1 MTTRITSTSNPVRIP
16 APPASAGLTG
26 SDSAPLSKTIAH
38 LLDTFIKIPGT
49 NLRIGLDP
57 IIGLIPG
64 AGDAIANLMGSII
77 LAEALQRGLPAP
89 LVLRMGGNMLIN
101 AAVGAIPVVGDLFS
115 AWFHSNSKNHA
126 LLTAFLAGNPN
137 PPAHPQSKWVLLG
150 FIAFTAVLLGFT
162 FLAFYLLA
170 RLWKYW
176 TAG

>member
-1 MTTRITSTSNPVRIP
+1 MTSQPNPRRIP
-16 APPASAGLTG
+16 PPGQGGET
-26 SDSAPLSKTIAH
+26 APLSRQIAH

-64 AGDAIANLMGSII
+64 VGDAIATFMGSVI
-77 LAEALQRGLPAP
+77 LAEALQRGLPGP

-126 LLTAFLAGNPN
+126 LLQAFLDGNPN
-137 PPAHPQSKWVLLG
+137 PPAHPQSKWVIAG
-150 FIAFTAVLLGFT
+150 FILFLFVLVGLVC
-162 FLAFYLLA
+162 LAFYLLA
-170 RLWKYW
+170 KVWHLA
-176 TAG
+176 TSG

>member
-1 MTTRITSTSNPVRIP
+1 MNSRSVPNPVRIP
-16 APPASAGLTG
+16 PPPPEGIASAET
-26 SDSAPLSKTIAH
+26 APLSRTIAH

-77 LAEALQRGLPAP
+77 LAEALQRGLPGN

-101 AAVGAIPVVGDLFS
+101 AAVGSIPVVGDLFS

-126 LLTAFLAGNPN
+126 LLQAFLAGNPN
-137 PPAHPQSKWVLLG
+137 PPTHPQSKWVLLG
-150 FIAFTAVLLGFT
+150 FIVFTAVLLGFT
-162 FLAFYLLA
+162 LLAFYLLA
-170 RLWKYW
+170 KLWKYW

>member
-1 MTTRITSTSNPVRIP
+1 MNSRSSTNPVRIATPPPP
-16 APPASAGLTG
+16 APGGLPG
-26 SDSAPLSKTIAH
+26 ADSAPLSKTIAH

-77 LAEALQRGLPAP
+77 LAEALQRGLPGN
-89 LVLRMGGNMLIN
+89 LVLRMGGNMLLN
-101 AAVGAIPVVGDLFS
+101 AAVGSIPVVGDLFS

-126 LLTAFLAGNPN
+126 LLQAFLAGNPN

-162 FLAFYLLA
+162 LLAFYLLA
-170 RLWKYW
+170 KLWKYW